1 MDWNDYCDDDDNV
14 EMAVAL
20 DGKVQVHYMESR
32 GNWYGYLYATS
43 QITVDFNN
51 YATVAECKAA
61 IEDVARK
68 LGVVA

>member
-32 GNWYGYLYATS
+32 GNWYGYLYEIGRAH
-43 QITVDFNN
+43 V
-51 YATVAECKAA
+51 
-61 IEDVARK
+61 
-68 LGVVA
+68 